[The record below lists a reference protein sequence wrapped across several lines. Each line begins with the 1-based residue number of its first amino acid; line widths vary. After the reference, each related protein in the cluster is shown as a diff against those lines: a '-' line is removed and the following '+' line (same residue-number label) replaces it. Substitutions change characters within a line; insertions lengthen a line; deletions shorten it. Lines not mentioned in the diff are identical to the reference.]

1 MQHLPATTASPGV
14 PKKSSCA
21 ASPATCSASWV
32 RCCSGCKSR
41 GRRSLPCAPGRA
53 HIFVTVGHVGAII
66 GLILIPLGWAAL
78 RNHLADSR
86 TEQLAYVAATL
97 GYIGSAL
104 SISYYGAEVYGL
116 RAIGAR
122 ALADGDASLT
132 QIGADFRMSPIAAT
146 VFATGLTFIAIA
158 AILAAA
164 AIWRSGTL
172 QRWSG
177 VPLAAAMV
185 LYLPHFWLSHAE
197 RIGWGV
203 LATIGAMWI
212 AVELGR
218 TASRAPEFQ
227 AA

>member
-1 MQHLPATTASPGV
+1 M
-14 PKKSSCA
+14 
-21 ASPATCSASWV
+21 
-32 RCCSGCKSR
+32 
-41 GRRSLPCAPGRA
+41 
-53 HIFVTVGHVGAII
+53 
-66 GLILIPLGWAAL
+66 IPLGWAAL